1 MFVGRVKE
9 VWRYPLKSMAG
20 ERVEA
25 ADVGAR
31 GLYGDRGWA
40 LRDEEAG
47 EIRGAKI
54 SPKLMLCAARYRTE
68 PVAEGA
74 TPDAD
79 ITLPDGTETSTDA
92 ADIHERLS
100 ELLGRR
106 VTLWPLR
113 PASDLA
119 HYRRAIPAARVVGFL
134 SRSRS
139 FRRLALSAMRL
150 AGRDRELREDFGRE
164 PGEPLPDLSALPAEI
179 FEFTSPPGTYFDA
192 FPVHLLTTA
201 SLAALGRH
209 APETVWDARRFRPN
223 FLIET
228 DDGLEGLVES
238 SWGGRTLRVGGLRLQ
253 CEMPAPRC
261 SMTIQAQAGIPK
273 DPRVLRTIVKE
284 AGQNL
289 GLYASV
295 PAAGRVSVGDE
306 VELL

>member
-1 MFVGRVKE
+1 MIVGRVKE

-20 ERVEA
+20 ERLESSP
-25 ADVGAR
+25 VGAR

-54 SPKLMLCAARYRTE
+54 SPALMLCAARYRAE
-68 PVAEGA
+68 PAADGA
-74 TPDAD
+74 PPHAD
-79 ITLPDGTETSTDA
+79 ITLPDGAQTSTD
-92 ADIHERLS
+92 DPRVNDLLS
-100 ELLGRR
+100 GLLGRR

-134 SRSRS
+134 SRSRN
-139 FRRLALSAMRL
+139 FRRLALAAMRL

-192 FPVHLLTTA
+192 FPIHLLTTA
-201 SLAALGRH
+201 SLDTLARRAPDAA
-209 APETVWDARRFRPN
+209 WDARRFRPN
-223 FLIET
+223 FVVET
-228 DDGLEGLVES
+228 SDGVGGLVES
-238 SWGGRTLRVGGLRLQ
+238 GWGGRTLRVGGLMLK

-261 SMTIQAQAGIPK
+261 SMTIQAQAGLPK

-284 AGQNL
+284 AGQNF
-289 GLYASV
+289 GLYANVS
-295 PAAGRVSVGDE
+295 AAGRVSVGDE

>member
-1 MFVGRVKE
+1 MFVGKVKE

-20 ERVEA
+20 ERLSTA
-25 ADVGAR
+25 GVGAR

-54 SPKLMLCAARYRTE
+54 SPALMLCAARYREE
-68 PVAEGA
+68 PAAEGA
-74 TPDAD
+74 PPHAD
-79 ITLPDGTETSTDA
+79 ITLPDGTETSTDSPK
-92 ADIHERLS
+92 INELLS

-106 VTLWPLR
+106 VTLWPLQ
-113 PASDLA
+113 PASDRA
-119 HYRRAIPAARVVGFL
+119 HYRRAMPAARVVGLL

-139 FRRLALSAMRL
+139 FRRLALGAMRL
-150 AGRDRELREDFGRE
+150 AGRDKGLRADFGRE

-201 SLAALGRH
+201 SLAALARH
-209 APETVWDARRFRPN
+209 APETAWDARRFRPN

-228 DDGLEGLVES
+228 ADGVEGLVES
-238 SWGGRTLRVGGLRLQ
+238 GWAGRSLRVGGLRLK

-261 SMTIQAQAGIPK
+261 SMTIQAQAGLPK
-273 DPRVLRTIVKE
+273 DPRVLRTIVKV
-284 AGQNL
+284 AQQSFGM
-289 GLYASV
+289 YANVES
-295 PAAGRVSVGDE
+295 AGRVAVGDE
-306 VELL
+306 VELV

>member
-1 MFVGRVKE
+1 MFIGRVKG

-20 ERVEA
+20 ERLA
-25 ADVGAR
+25 AASVGAR
-31 GLYGDRGWA
+31 GLWGDRGWA

-54 SPKLMLCAARYRTE
+54 SPKLMLCAARYRAE
-68 PVAEGA
+68 PAAEGA
-74 TPDAD
+74 PPHAD
-79 ITLPDGTETSTDA
+79 ITLPDGTETATD
-92 ADIHERLS
+92 DPKINGLLS

-113 PASDLA
+113 PATDLA

-134 SRSRS
+134 SRSRN
-139 FRRLALSAMRL
+139 FRRLAIGAMRL
-150 AGRDRELREDFGRE
+150 AGKDKELREDFGRE

-192 FPVHLLTTA
+192 FPLHLLTTA
-201 SLAALGRH
+201 SLAALARH
-209 APETVWDARRFRPN
+209 APDTAWDARRFRPN

-228 DDGLEGLVES
+228 ADGVEGLVES
-238 SWGGRTLRVGGLRLQ
+238 GWGGRVLRVGALTLK

-261 SMTIQAQAGIPK
+261 SMTIQAQADLPK

-284 AGQNL
+284 AGQSL
-289 GLYASV
+289 GMYASV
-295 PAAGRVSVGDE
+295 SAAGRVSVGDE

>member
-1 MFVGRVKE
+1 MIVGRVKE

-20 ERVEA
+20 ERLEGSP
-25 ADVGAR
+25 VGAR

-54 SPKLMLCAARYRTE
+54 SPALMLCAARYRAE
-68 PVAEGA
+68 PAAEGA
-74 TPDAD
+74 PPHAD
-79 ITLPDGTETSTDA
+79 ITLPGGAQTSTD
-92 ADIHERLS
+92 DPRVNDLLS
-100 ELLGRR
+100 DLLGRR

-113 PASDLA
+113 PASDRA
-119 HYRRAIPAARVVGFL
+119 HYRRAMPAARLVGFL
-134 SRSRS
+134 SRSRN
-139 FRRLALSAMRL
+139 FRRLALGAMRL
-150 AGRDRELREDFGRE
+150 AGKDKELREDFGRE

-201 SLAALGRH
+201 SLDALARRAPDAA
-209 APETVWDARRFRPN
+209 WDARRFRPN
-223 FLIET
+223 FLVET
-228 DDGLEGLVES
+228 SGGVEGLVES
-238 SWGGRTLRVGGLRLQ
+238 GWGGRTLRVGGLRLR

-261 SMTIQAQAGIPK
+261 SMTIQAQRGLPK

-284 AGQNL
+284 AGQNF

-295 PAAGRVSVGDE
+295 ESAGRVSAGDE

>member
-1 MFVGRVKE
+1 
-9 VWRYPLKSMAG
+9 
-20 ERVEA
+20 
-25 ADVGAR
+25 VGAR
-31 GLYGDRGWA
+31 GLWGDRGWA
-40 LRDEEAG
+40 VRDEEAG

-54 SPKLMLCAARYRTE
+54 SPALMLCAARYRAE
-68 PVAEGA
+68 PSPEG
-74 TPDAD
+74 TPPHAD
-79 ITLPDGTETSTDA
+79 ITLPDGTGTSTD
-92 ADIHERLS
+92 DTRVNELLS
-100 ELLGRR
+100 ELVGRR

-119 HYRRAIPAARVVGFL
+119 HYRRAIPAARVVGFF

-139 FRRLALSAMRL
+139 FRRLALGAMRL
-150 AGRDRELREDFGRE
+150 AGRDKELREDFGRE
-164 PGEPLPDLSALPAEI
+164 PGEPMPDLSALPAEV

-201 SLAALGRH
+201 SLRALARH
-209 APETVWDARRFRPN
+209 APDTAWDARRFRPN

-228 DDGLEGLVES
+228 ADGVEGLVES
-238 SWGGRTLRVGGLRLQ
+238 GWGGRRLRVGGLTLK

-261 SMTIQAQAGIPK
+261 SMTIQAQAELPK

-295 PAAGRVSVGDE
+295 ESAGRVGVGDE
-306 VELL
+306 VELV

>member
-1 MFVGRVKE
+1 MIVGRVKE

-20 ERVEA
+20 ERLEA
-25 ADVGAR
+25 VGVGAR

-40 LRDEEAG
+40 LRDEAAG

-54 SPKLMLCAARYRTE
+54 NPKLMLCAARYREE
-68 PVAEGA
+68 PTTEGA
-74 TPDAD
+74 PPHAD
-79 ITLPDGTETSTDA
+79 ITLPDGTETATDA
-92 ADIHERLS
+92 ADINDRLS

-106 VTLWPLR
+106 VTLWPLQ

-119 HYRRAIPAARVVGFL
+119 HYRRAIPAVRVIGFL
-134 SRSRS
+134 SRSRN
-139 FRRLALSAMRL
+139 FRRLALGAMRF
-150 AGRDRELREDFGRE
+150 AGKDKELREDFGRE

-201 SLAALGRH
+201 SLAALARH
-209 APETVWDARRFRPN
+209 APDTAWDARRFRPN

-228 DDGLEGLVES
+228 VDGVEGLVES
-238 SWGGRTLRVGGLRLQ
+238 DWGGRTLRAGGLRLR

-261 SMTIQAQAGIPK
+261 SMTIQAQAGLPK

-284 AGQNL
+284 AGQSF
-289 GLYASV
+289 GLYANVES
-295 PAAGRVSVGDE
+295 AGRVRVGDE
-306 VELL
+306 VELE

>member
-1 MFVGRVKE
+1 MFVGKVKE

-20 ERVEA
+20 ERLSTA
-25 ADVGAR
+25 SVGAR

-40 LRDEEAG
+40 LRDEAAG

-54 SPKLMLCAARYRTE
+54 SPALMLCAARYREE
-68 PVAEGA
+68 PAAEGA
-74 TPDAD
+74 PPHAD
-79 ITLPDGTETSTDA
+79 ITLPDGTETSTNSPK
-92 ADIHERLS
+92 INELLS

-106 VTLWPLR
+106 VTLWPLQ
-113 PASDLA
+113 PASDRA
-119 HYRRAIPAARVVGFL
+119 HYRRAMPAARVVGLL

-139 FRRLALSAMRL
+139 FRRLALGAMRL
-150 AGRDRELREDFGRE
+150 AGKDKELRADFGRE

-192 FPVHLLTTA
+192 FPIHLLTTA
-201 SLAALGRH
+201 SLAALARH
-209 APETVWDARRFRPN
+209 APDTAWDARRFRPN

-228 DDGLEGLVES
+228 ADGVEGLVES
-238 SWGGRTLRVGGLRLQ
+238 GWGGQSLRVGGLRLR

-261 SMTIQAQAGIPK
+261 SMTIQAQAGLPK

-284 AGQNL
+284 AKQSFGM
-289 GLYASV
+289 YANVES
-295 PAAGRVSVGDE
+295 AGRVSVGDE

>member
-25 ADVGAR
+25 ASVGAR
-31 GLYGDRGWA
+31 GLWGDRGWA
-40 LRDEEAG
+40 LRDEAAG
-47 EIRGAKI
+47 EMRGAKI
-54 SPKLMLCAARYRTE
+54 SPKLMLCAARYRAE
-68 PVAEGA
+68 PGAEGA
-74 TPDAD
+74 PPHAD
-79 ITLPDGTETSTDA
+79 ITLPDGAATSTDA
-92 ADIHERLS
+92 ADVNERLS
-100 ELLGRR
+100 ALLGRR

-113 PASDLA
+113 PASDRA
-119 HYRRAIPAARVVGFL
+119 HYRRAIPAARVVGLL

-139 FRRLALSAMRL
+139 FRRLALGAMRL
-150 AGRDRELREDFGRE
+150 AGKDKELREDFGRL

-201 SLAALGRH
+201 TLEAMSRR
-209 APETVWDARRFRPN
+209 APDTVWDVRRFRPN

-228 DDGLEGLVES
+228 SEGIEGLVES
-238 SWGGRTLRVGGLRLQ
+238 SWVGRLLRVGGLTLK

-261 SMTIQAQAGIPK
+261 SMTIQAQAELPK
-273 DPRVLRTIVKE
+273 DPRVLRTIVKV
-284 AGQNL
+284 GQNL
-289 GLYASV
+289 GLYANV
-295 PAAGRVSVGDE
+295 LTAARVSVGDE

>member
-1 MFVGRVKE
+1 MIVGRVKE

-20 ERVEA
+20 ERLEA
-25 ADVGAR
+25 ASVGAR
-31 GLYGDRGWA
+31 GLWGDRGWA

-54 SPKLMLCAARYRTE
+54 SPALMLCAARYREE
-68 PVAEGA
+68 PAPEGA
-74 TPDAD
+74 PPHAD
-79 ITLPDGTETSTDA
+79 ITLPDGAETSTD
-92 ADIHERLS
+92 DPKVNGLLS

-139 FRRLALSAMRL
+139 FRRLALGAMRL
-150 AGRDRELREDFGRE
+150 AGKDRELREDFGRE

-192 FPVHLLTTA
+192 FPIHLLTTA
-201 SLAALGRH
+201 SLAALARR
-209 APETVWDARRFRPN
+209 APDTAWDARRFRPN
-223 FLIET
+223 FLVET
-228 DDGLEGLVES
+228 SEGVEGLVES
-238 SWGGRTLRVGGLRLQ
+238 GWGGRRLRVGGLTLK

-261 SMTIQAQAGIPK
+261 SMTMQAQQGLPK

-284 AGQNL
+284 AKQNF
-289 GLYASV
+289 GVYANVES
-295 PAAGRVSVGDE
+295 AGRVSVGDE
-306 VELL
+306 VELT

>member
-1 MFVGRVKE
+1 MIVGRVKE

-20 ERVEA
+20 ERLEA
-25 ADVGAR
+25 AGVGAR
-31 GLYGDRGWA
+31 GLWGDRGWA

-68 PVAEGA
+68 PPPEG
-74 TPDAD
+74 TPPHAD
-79 ITLPDGTETSTDA
+79 ITLPDGAETSTDDA
-92 ADIHERLS
+92 RVNEQLS
-100 ELLGRR
+100 ELVGRR

-139 FRRLALSAMRL
+139 FRRLALGAMRL
-150 AGRDRELREDFGRE
+150 AGKDKELREDFGRE

-201 SLAALGRH
+201 SLAALARH
-209 APETVWDARRFRPN
+209 APDTAWDARRFRPN

-228 DDGLEGLVES
+228 ADGVEGLVES
-238 SWGGRTLRVGGLRLQ
+238 GWGGRALRIGGLTLK

-261 SMTIQAQAGIPK
+261 SMTIQAQAGLPK

-289 GLYASV
+289 GMYASV
-295 PAAGRVSVGDE
+295 ESAGRVSVGDE
-306 VELL
+306 VTLV

>member
-1 MFVGRVKE
+1 MLVGRLKE

-20 ERVEA
+20 ERLEGSF
-25 ADVGAR
+25 VGAR
-31 GLYGDRGWA
+31 GLWGDRGWA

-54 SPKLMLCAARYRTE
+54 SPALMLCAARYREE
-68 PVAEGA
+68 PAAEGA
-74 TPDAD
+74 PPHAD
-79 ITLPDGTETSTDA
+79 ITLPDGAETSTD
-92 ADIHERLS
+92 DPKIN
-100 ELLGRR
+100 ELLSDLVGRR

-113 PASDLA
+113 PATDLA

-139 FRRLALSAMRL
+139 FRRLALGAMRL
-150 AGRDRELREDFGRE
+150 AGKDKELREDFGRE

-201 SLAALGRH
+201 SLAALAHH
-209 APETVWDARRFRPN
+209 APEAAWDARRFRPN

-228 DDGLEGLVES
+228 SGGVEGLVES
-238 SWGGRTLRVGGLRLQ
+238 DWGGRHLRLGPLRLR

-261 SMTIQAQAGIPK
+261 SMTIQAQQGLPK

-284 AGQNL
+284 AKQNFGMYATVESAGQ
-289 GLYASV
+289 
-295 PAAGRVSVGDE
+295 VSVGDE
-306 VELL
+306 VELV